1 MYAAISS
8 AAERL
13 KAICG
18 ILGCG
23 SSKKYASLLGSKFE
37 DDEVWIAGKPGEP
50 ETAETKAFP
59 QRPLAQSEIDRHV
72 KESAGRETAT
82 ERPQPRNDHPD
93 NRNLDVWP
101 GLVED
106 QDIEAA
112 AAGKL
117 DTSQD
122 LIAPVKTSC
131 HCTKAA
137 AFH

>member
-1 MYAAISS
+1 VDWFRSGNYFLSVSMYAAISS

-93 NRNLDVWP
+93 NRNLDVWS
-101 GLVED
+101 GL
-106 QDIEAA
+106 AWSRTR
-112 AAGKL
+112 
-117 DTSQD
+117 TSRPRRLASLTQ
-122 LIAPVKTSC
+122 ART
-131 HCTKAA
+131 
-137 AFH
+137 